1 MYKDFRESLKKIPNF
16 RILAINRGESLK
28 CLKVDFD
35 FEDDFIKENLQSR
48 IISKKLYSEYLVP
61 TIDDSLKR
69 LSYPSIETE
78 IRNELFERAEDAS
91 IKIFEGNLRQL
102 LMYPPLKNKVV
113 LGFDPGFR
121 TGCKVDVVNVTAS
134 SQNEIDNGVKTLL
147 FLIKKYNVEYIALG
161 NGTASRESETIL
173 SKMIKDNNLS
183 VKISIVNESGASVY
197 SASELGQE
205 EFPELSVEKR
215 SAISLARR
223 LQD

>member
-121 TGCKVDVVNVTAS
+121 TGCKVAVVNQTGDLQAVDVVNVTAS

-147 FLIKKYNVEYIALG
+147 
-161 NGTASRESETIL
+161 
-173 SKMIKDNNLS
+173 
-183 VKISIVNESGASVY
+183 
-197 SASELGQE
+197 
-205 EFPELSVEKR
+205 
-215 SAISLARR
+215 
-223 LQD
+223 